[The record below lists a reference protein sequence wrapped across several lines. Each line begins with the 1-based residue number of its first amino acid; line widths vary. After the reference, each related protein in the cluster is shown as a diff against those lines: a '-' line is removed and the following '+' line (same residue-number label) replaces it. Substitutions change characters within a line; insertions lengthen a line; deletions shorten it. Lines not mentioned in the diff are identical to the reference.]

1 MDNQESKEQIIMDG
15 LRQSSDLIGQIKLE
29 ELPAIITAQVT
40 QIKELGIRIEDAISS
55 ADNAKDAAT
64 EAGKLSAGFGHKKK
78 AIKELQESGKKSAE
92 AIGDTVE
99 ALQLSFEYEKQLG
112 DISKFLIALGTYS
125 AEHTRKTVAQ
135 LKTEILNNGTGS
147 KLKDVAKKQ
156 LIQVIAQLETQGET
170 IQRQEALE
178 KELNAQEQK
187 DAEHDKQIQEMA
199 EDDDRQDAL
208 IEQHAASIEELNAR
222 IAALENSLKHNG
234 LKILVLIISI
244 FALILSLLQ
253 VFKIL

>member
-55 ADNAKDAAT
+55 ADEAKDAAT

-112 DISKFLIALGTYS
+112 DISKFLIALGGYS
-125 AEHTRKTVAQ
+125 AEHTKTTVAQ

-156 LIQVIAQLETQGET
+156 GSCRKKKNIILP
-170 IQRQEALE
+170 
-178 KELNAQEQK
+178 
-187 DAEHDKQIQEMA
+187 
-199 EDDDRQDAL
+199 DDFF
-208 IEQHAASIEELNAR
+208 HFS
-222 IAALENSLKHNG
+222 H
-234 LKILVLIISI
+234 
-244 FALILSLLQ
+244 
-253 VFKIL
+253 